1 MIDNKYGIG
10 MGDWCSNVV
19 KGMGLVCENKVQ
31 MVGLD
36 LSHIHILGMG
46 WL

>member
-1 MIDNKYGIG
+1 MVLVGVIG
-10 MGDWCSNVV
+10 VLMLS
-19 KGMGLVCENKVQ
+19 KSLIGLVSENKVQ

-36 LSHIHILGMG
+36 LSLIHILGMG